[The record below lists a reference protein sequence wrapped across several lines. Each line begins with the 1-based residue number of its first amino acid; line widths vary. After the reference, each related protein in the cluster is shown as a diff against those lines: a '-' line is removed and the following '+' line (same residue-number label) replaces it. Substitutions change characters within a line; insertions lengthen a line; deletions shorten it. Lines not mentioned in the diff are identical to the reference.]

1 MKARFAV
8 RASIG
13 ALIASVAI
21 LTAPAAFAQETV
33 GDIVVTAQKRE
44 ESINDVGMSIQA
56 ATGEQLMQLGITDTS
71 QLDRIVPGFSAT
83 QTYYGT
89 PVYTIRGVGFFDTS
103 LAGSPTVSVY
113 VDEVPIP
120 YSIMST
126 IASIDPE
133 RVEVLKGPQGTLFG
147 GNATGGAINY
157 IAAKPTDEF
166 TAGVDFSFSRF
177 ETTDLSGFVSGPIT
191 DTLRYRVAAR
201 FLNSDPWQYM
211 YSHGADST
219 LPPSQRPGYAEWGA
233 KDLVQAR
240 AQLEW
245 DITPNLT
252 ANLSLAGFVDQSQNQ
267 MPHLFGIA
275 PLSPTSVVDPR
286 LGVAP
291 FNQFAFNGI
300 GSHYPFAPR
309 DARAANWSNCVNDSP
324 FNPPIGLELYEPGTR
339 PLSATDCEPA
349 ARDNDLFVAALR
361 VNWEMANGMTL
372 TSLTSSQQFNR
383 NEYIEGDGTVLQ
395 DYENHQIGSIE
406 VFYQELRLAGTF
418 WGDRGSWVVGA
429 NYERDETEDRF
440 LQTYGGS
447 TANPTAIPGTFLC
460 TPDTGGA
467 SDPGFDCSGIPA
479 DVFADLPFFYLFP
492 LGPTA
497 PTNNQ
502 TTEVAAIFA
511 SGDYPIFEDLT
522 LQLGIRYTDTSKE
535 YVGCGFDG
543 GDGSWSAIS
552 QSIQNLLQVLTG
564 GITIDTYLQPGA
576 PGGNGINVGAGNCGT
591 TGPGPNFHPIA
602 TGFTDTLDEDNLSWR
617 AGLNWTPTEDLLI
630 YGNVSRGF
638 KIGAYPTVA
647 SSSGDQLDPAV
658 QEELLAYEIGF
669 KASLLNNRLQLNGAL
684 FYYDYTDKQL
694 LGAIQDPIF
703 GPLPALVNIPN
714 SHVQGFEL
722 NAVWIPIDGLR
733 IAPVVSFSES
743 RIDSCEDEP
752 VVAVGAAGCNPN
764 GHFFNFGAFTESPA
778 VPIDLHG
785 QQFPVSPEWQAS
797 LDVQYDWQINDR
809 LGAFVG
815 FNVNYHAATPGFF
828 QNPAPYPS
836 AVNSYP
842 QDVLEIDAY
851 TLLDIRAGFELEDW
865 RVQFW
870 GRNVTD
876 EYYWHSAAHVNDVL
890 YRYTGMPA
898 TYGVTVSWRH

>member
-1 MKARFAV
+1 MKSRFAS

-13 ALIASVAI
+13 ALLFAL
-21 LTAPAAFAQETV
+21 LTTPAAFAQETAPAPAQV

-56 ATGEQLMQLGITDTS
+56 ATGDQLTQLGITETS

-126 IASIDPE
+126 VAGIDPA

-147 GNATGGAINY
+147 SNATGGAINY

-166 TAGVDFSFSRF
+166 TAGFDFSFGRF
-177 ETTDLSGFVSGPIT
+177 ATADLQGFISGPINEN
-191 DTLRYRVAAR
+191 LRYRLSGRV
-201 FLNSDPWQYM
+201 LTSEPWQYM
-211 YSHGADST
+211 YGHGADST
-219 LPPSQRPGYAEWGA
+219 LPPAQRPGYAEWGA
-233 KDLVQAR
+233 KELYQGR

-252 ANLSLAGFVDQSQNQ
+252 ANLSVSGFIDNSENQ

-291 FNQFAFNGI
+291 FNQFAFTGS
-300 GSHYPFAPR
+300 GSHYPFAPE
-309 DARAANWSNCVNDSP
+309 DARAANWSACVNDSP
-324 FNPPIGLELYEPGTR
+324 LNPPIGLAFWGPSDR
-339 PLSATDCEPA
+339 PLSSNDCRPA
-349 ARDNDLFVAALR
+349 ARDNDLWVASLR
-361 VNWEMANGMTL
+361 VDWEFANGMTL
-372 TSLTSSQQFNR
+372 TSLTSQQEFTR
-383 NEYIEGDGTVLQ
+383 DEYIEGDGTVLQ
-395 DYENHQIGSIE
+395 DYENHQEGSIE
-406 VFYQELRLAGTF
+406 VFYQELRLAGSF
-418 WGDRGSWVVGA
+418 WGDRGSWVIGA
-429 NYERDETEDRF
+429 NYERDETRDRF

-447 TANPTAIPGTFLC
+447 TANPTALP
-460 TPDTGGA
+460 TGL
-467 SDPGFDCSGIPA
+467 I
-479 DVFADLPFFYLFP
+479 P

-502 TTEVAAIFA
+502 TTEIAAIFA
-511 SGDYPIFEDLT
+511 SGDYPIFEDIT
-522 LQLGIRYTDTSKE
+522 LQLGIRYTDTSKD

-543 GDGSWSAIS
+543 GDGSWALVS
-552 QSIQNLLQVLTG
+552 QGIQNLLQFLNGTIDAATYFNGTPTG
-564 GITIDTYLQPGA
+564 GGF
-576 PGGNGINVGAGNCGT
+576 GINVGPGACAT
-591 TGPGPNFHPIA
+591 TGPAPLFHPIA
-602 TGFTDTLDEDNLSWR
+602 TGFTDTLEEDNLSWR
-617 AGLNWTPTEDLLI
+617 AGLNWTPTDDLLI

-647 SSSGDQLDPAV
+647 SSAGSQLQPAV
-658 QEELLAYEIGF
+658 QEELLAYEVGF
-669 KASLLNNRLQLNGAL
+669 KASMLDDRLQLNGAI

-714 SHVQGFEL
+714 SHVQGFEV
-722 NAVWIPIDGLR
+722 NAVWMPIEGLR
-733 IAPVVSFSES
+733 IAPVVSYSRS
-743 RIDSCEDEP
+743 RIDECDGGQP
-752 VVAVGAAGCNPN
+752 VVAPGAAGCNPN

-797 LDVQYDWQINDR
+797 LDVQYDWAVNDR
-809 LGAFVG
+809 VNAFVG
-815 FNVNYHAATPGFF
+815 FNVNYHDATPGFF

-836 AVNSYP
+836 AANSYP
-842 QDVLEIDAY
+842 RDVLEIKEY
-851 TLLDIRAGFELEDW
+851 TLLDIRAGFELEAW

-890 YRYTGMPA
+890 YRYTGMPQ
-898 TYGVTVSWRH
+898 TYGVTVSYRYN

>member
-1 MKARFAV
+1 MHDRYAARTSF
-8 RASIG
+8 G
-13 ALIASVAI
+13 ALIIAA
-21 LTAPAAFAQETV
+21 LLAPTAFAQDTV

-56 ATGEQLMQLGITDTS
+56 ATGDQLLQLGITETS

-126 IASIDPE
+126 VAGIDPQ

-157 IAAKPTDEF
+157 IAAKPTDAF
-166 TAGVDFSFSRF
+166 SAGVDFSFGRF
-177 ETTDLSGFVSGPIT
+177 ETADLSGFISGPISE
-191 DTLRYRVAAR
+191 TLRYRLSGRV
-201 FLNSDPWQYM
+201 LTSDPWQYM
-211 YSHGADST
+211 YAHGDDST
-219 LPPSQRPGYAEWGA
+219 LPVDQRPGYAEWGA
-233 KDLVQAR
+233 KELFQGR

-245 DITPNLT
+245 DVTPGLT
-252 ANLSLAGFVDQSQNQ
+252 ANLSVSGFIDNSENQ

-286 LGVAP
+286 LGVFP
-291 FNQFAFNGI
+291 FNQFGFQGS
-300 GSHYPFAPR
+300 GSHYPFAPE

-324 FNPPIGLELYEPGTR
+324 FNPPIGLDFYAPGEK

-349 ARDNDLFVAALR
+349 ARDNDLIVASLR
-361 VNWEMANGMTL
+361 VDWEMGNGMTL
-372 TSLTSSQQFNR
+372 TSLSSYQEFNR

-395 DYENHQIGSIE
+395 DYENNQQGFIE
-406 VFYQELRLAGTF
+406 VLYQELRLAGTF
-418 WGDRGSWVVGA
+418 PGDRGSWVVGA
-429 NYERDETEDRF
+429 NYEKDETRDRF

-447 TANPTAIPGTFLC
+447 TANPTALPGAVLC
-460 TPDTGGA
+460 LA
-467 SDPGFDCSGIPA
+467 GFDCTG
-479 DVFADLPFFYLFP
+479 VDLTGVPDFYAIP

-502 TTEVAAIFA
+502 TTEIAAIFA

-522 LQLGIRYTDTSKE
+522 LQLGVRYTDTSKE
-535 YVGCGFDG
+535 YLGCGFDG
-543 GDGSWSAIS
+543 GDGSWAQVS
-552 QSIQNLLQVLTG
+552 QGIQNLLQVLTG
-564 GITIDTYLQPGA
+564 RIGIGDYLQPGA
-576 PGGNGINVGAGNCGT
+576 VPGGNGINVGAGNCAT
-591 TGPGPNFHPIA
+591 TGPGPDFHPIA
-602 TGFTDTLDEDNLSWR
+602 SGFTDTLEEDNVSWR
-617 AGLNWTPTEDLLI
+617 AGLNWTPTDDLLI
-630 YGNVSRGF
+630 YGNVSKGF

-647 SSSGDQLDPAV
+647 SSAGSQLQPAV

-669 KASLLNNRLQLNGAL
+669 KASMLEDRLQLNGAI

-694 LGAIQDPIF
+694 LGAIQDPVF

-722 NAVWIPIDGLR
+722 NAVWLPIDGLR
-733 IAPVVSFSES
+733 VAPVVSFSES
-743 RIDSCEDEP
+743 RIDECEDEP
-752 VVAVGAAGCNPN
+752 IVPAGQAGCNPN
-764 GHFFNFGAFTESPA
+764 GHFFNFGAFTENPA
-778 VPIDLHG
+778 GPIDLNG
-785 QQFPVSPEWQAS
+785 QSFPVSPEWQAS
-797 LDVQYDWQINDR
+797 LDVQYDWQLNER
-809 LGAFVG
+809 TSAYVG
-815 FNVNYHAATPGFF
+815 FNVNYHSATPGFF
-828 QNPAPYPS
+828 ENPAPYPS
-836 AVNSYP
+836 AQNSYP
-842 QDVLEIDAY
+842 NDVLQIDDY
-851 TLLDIRAGFELEDW
+851 TLLDIRAGVELENW
-865 RVQFW
+865 RVQLW

-898 TYGVTVSWRH
+898 TYGVTVSYRYN

>member
-1 MKARFAV
+1 MA
-8 RASIG
+8 
-13 ALIASVAI
+13 
-21 LTAPAAFAQETV
+21 APAAFAQDAPTQV

-56 ATGEQLMQLGITDTS
+56 ATGEQLLQLGVTETS
-71 QLDRIVPGFSAT
+71 QLDRVVPGFSYT

-126 IASIDPE
+126 VAGIDPE

-147 GNATGGAINY
+147 SNATGGAINY

-166 TAGVDFSFSRF
+166 TAGFDFSFGRF
-177 ETTDLSGFVSGPIT
+177 ETADLSGFVSGPIS
-191 DTLRYRVAAR
+191 DTLRYRLSGRV
-201 FLNSDPWQYM
+201 LTSDPWQYM
-211 YSHGADST
+211 YAHGSDST

-233 KDLVQAR
+233 KELYQAR

-245 DITPNLT
+245 DVTPNFT
-252 ANLSLAGFVDQSQNQ
+252 ANLALSGFVDRSENQ

-275 PLSPTSVVDPR
+275 PLSPTATPDPR
-286 LGVAP
+286 LGIAP
-291 FNQFAFNGI
+291 FNQFAFVGL
-300 GSHYPFAPR
+300 GSHYPFAPE

-324 FNPPIGLELYEPGTR
+324 LNPPLGLNFWDPGEI
-339 PLSATDCEPA
+339 PLSSTDCEPA
-349 ARDNDLFVAALR
+349 ARDNDLFVASLR
-361 VNWEMANGMTL
+361 ADWELGGGLTL
-372 TSLTSSQQFNR
+372 TSLTSHQEFNR

-395 DYENHQIGSIE
+395 DYENHQIGRIE
-406 VFYQELRLAGTF
+406 VFYQELRLAGSF

-447 TANPTAIPGTFLC
+447 TANPTLIPGTALC
-460 TPDTGGA
+460 GLFG
-467 SDPGFDCSGIPA
+467 CNPA
-479 DVFADLPFFYLFP
+479 DFPGVPVFYAFP

-502 TTEVAAIFA
+502 TTEIAAVFA

-535 YVGCGFDG
+535 YNGCGYDG
-543 GDGSWSAIS
+543 GDGSWAQIS

-564 GITIDTYLQPGA
+564 AITINTYLQPGA
-576 PGGNGINVGAGNCGT
+576 PGGFGVDVGPGNCGT
-591 TGPGPNFHPIA
+591 TGPGPLFIPDA
-602 TGFTDTLDEDNLSWR
+602 DGFDATLDEDNLSWR
-617 AGLNWTPTEDLLI
+617 AGLNWTPTDDLLV
-630 YGNVSRGF
+630 YGNVSKGF
-638 KIGAYPTVA
+638 KIGAFPTVA
-647 SSSGDQLDPAV
+647 SSSSDQLDPAV

-669 KASLLNNRLQLNGAL
+669 KASLLNDTLQLNGAV

-703 GPLPALVNIPN
+703 GPLPALVNIPD
-714 SHVQGFEL
+714 SHVQGFEV
-722 NAVWIPIDGLR
+722 NAIWMPIEGLR
-733 IAPVVSFSES
+733 IAPVISFSES
-743 RIDSCEDEP
+743 RIDECDDDEP
-752 VVAVGAAGCNPN
+752 VVAAGAAGCNPN
-764 GHFFNFGAFTESPA
+764 GHFFNFGAFTENPA

-809 LGAFVG
+809 VGAFVG
-815 FNVNYHAATPGFF
+815 FNVNYHDATPGFF

-836 AVNSYP
+836 AANSYP
-842 QDVLEIDAY
+842 NDVLEIKEY
-851 TLLDIRAGFELEDW
+851 TLLDIRAGLELEDW
-865 RVQFW
+865 RIQFW

-898 TYGVTVSWRH
+898 TYGVTVSYRYN